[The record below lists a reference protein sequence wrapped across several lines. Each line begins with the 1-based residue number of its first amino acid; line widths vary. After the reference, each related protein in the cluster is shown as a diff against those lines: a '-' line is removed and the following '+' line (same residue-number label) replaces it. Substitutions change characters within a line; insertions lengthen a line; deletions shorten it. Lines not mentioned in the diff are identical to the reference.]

1 MTRTLFGGVTTKRV
15 VTVYDIVT
23 TVFVAIY
30 VVDGQHAAQ
39 LTTSSLVTNTHA
51 KTHRENGLRSFQ
63 RVWRGSID
71 QHSSTAA
78 NLDHCR
84 ASPHPG
90 YPTTPSLLPARIIFA
105 RARGARSCAQS
116 GRSSSNLRHTCR
128 SKLQR
133 MQQCTRRV
141 QEQWAVPACGLG

>member
-23 TVFVAIY
+23 TVTVAILCWRWPAHSTINHIITGDKHTCQNTQRERSK
-30 VVDGQHAAQ
+30 VVPEG
-39 LTTSSLVTNTHA
+39 V
-51 KTHRENGLRSFQ
+51 
-63 RVWRGSID
+63 RGSIN

-78 NLDHCR
+78 NLDHRR
-84 ASPHPG
+84 APARPGHPK
-90 YPTTPSLLPARIIFA
+90 PPSLLPARIIFA
-105 RARGARSCAQS
+105 RARGARLGAQS